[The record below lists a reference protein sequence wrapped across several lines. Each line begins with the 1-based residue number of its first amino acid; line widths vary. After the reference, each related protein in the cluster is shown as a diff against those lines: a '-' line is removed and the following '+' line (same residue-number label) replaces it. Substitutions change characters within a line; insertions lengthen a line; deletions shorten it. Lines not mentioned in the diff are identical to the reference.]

1 MQNRTLRAAV
11 STRGGSALRELCMT
25 WRTFMEID
33 RAMQSAG
40 CCIVT
45 PPERDHLHEHAS
57 CTNAHSALHEA
68 MVRTVSRWRQAGP
81 TRAIEPLSG
90 VYAGTFPF
98 CRLASGW

>member
-45 PPERDHLHEHAS
+45 PPNEIT
-57 CTNAHSALHEA
+57 CTNTRAARTHTLRYTKPWSELSLDGDRRVRPAQSNHSAA
-68 MVRTVSRWRQAGP
+68 FTQAPFRSADSRAAG
-81 TRAIEPLSG
+81 
-90 VYAGTFPF
+90 
-98 CRLASGW
+98 